1 MLIIDYILLVVL
13 IFLNLIEWV
22 IIIDIILSWAQ
33 LLWIRIQIKFIRS
46 ITTPIY
52 TKVRKYLPTTFW
64 PIDFSPIVIFFIIQI
79 ISSVILNLR
88 PSLLTFF

>member
-33 LLWIRIQIKFIRS
+33 LLGIRIQIKFIRS

-52 TKVRKYLPTTFW
+52 TKVRKYLPTTFG

>member
-1 MLIIDYILLVVL
+1 MMIIDYLLLVIL

-22 IIIDIILSWAQ
+22 IIIDIILSWVQ
-33 LLWIRIQIKFIRS
+33 LLWIRVQIKWIQS
-46 ITTPIY
+46 ITWPIY
-52 TKVRKYLPTTFW
+52 MKIRKYLPTTFW

-79 ISSVILNLR
+79 ISNIILNLR